1 MKLLSISVNYPHTDG
16 FSYQEN
22 LLPKYQKKC
31 GYDVYILA
39 SQYAYDEKGNIAK
52 VEASEYIDTQGAF
65 VRRLP
70 IKGGKKLDGKLKKF
84 KGFYQAIKEIQP
96 DVIFCHLFQFCDV
109 LKIIRYKKANKN
121 VKVYMDNHA
130 DFYNSA
136 SSWLSKNILHKIIW
150 KYYAKKMEPYVEK
163 FYGVTPAR
171 VDFLHEVYKLP
182 MSKIELLPLGADD
195 EAVEKANDPLII
207 EKKYTEYG
215 LKSEDFIIVTGG
227 KIDHNKPQTLLLMK
241 AVNECNIENI
251 KLLVFGSVAEE
262 YKTEFDKQLS
272 DRVQYIGWR
281 KSEEIYKDFAVA
293 DLVAFPG
300 LHSVLWEQ
308 AVGMGKPCIF
318 RDIEGFHH
326 IDLGGNCLFFKEDSI
341 ESYQETIAQAMTQW
355 VEMKQVAEE
364 KGRKEFSYFEIAKRS
379 IKDTK

>member
-22 LLPKYQKKC
+22 LLPKYQKEC
-31 GYDVYILA
+31 GYNVYILA
-39 SQYAYDEKGNIAK
+39 SQYAYDEKGNIIK
-52 VEASEYIDTQGAF
+52 VNEKEYVDKHGIF
-65 VRRLP
+65 VKRLA
-70 IKGGKKLDGKLKKF
+70 IKGRKKLDGRFKKF
-84 KGFYQAIKEIQP
+84 KGFYQSIKEIQP

-109 LKIIRYKKANKN
+109 VKIIRYKKENKN
-121 VKVYMDNHA
+121 VKVYVDNHA

-150 KYYAKKMEPYVEK
+150 KYYAKKIEPYVEK

-171 VDFLHEVYKLP
+171 VEFLNKVYGLP
-182 MSKIELLPLGADD
+182 LSKIELLPLGADD
-195 EAVEKANDPLII
+195 EAVKRAKDPII
-207 EKKYTEYG
+207 VEKKHIEYG
-215 LKSEDFIIVTGG
+215 LKSKDFIIVTGG
-227 KIDHNKPQTLLLMK
+227 KIDHNKPQILLLMK
-241 AVNECNIENI
+241 AVNECDITNI

-262 YKTEFDKQLS
+262 YKAEFEKQLS
-272 DRVQYIGWR
+272 DRVRYIGWR
-281 KSEEIYKDFAVA
+281 RSEEIYAEFAVA
-293 DLVAFPG
+293 DLVVFPG

-341 ESYQETIAQAMTQW
+341 KNYQETICQAIKQLT
-355 VEMKQVAEE
+355 EMKQVAED
-364 KGRKEFSYFEIAKRS
+364 KGRKEFSYLEIAKRS
-379 IKDTK
+379 IRNTK